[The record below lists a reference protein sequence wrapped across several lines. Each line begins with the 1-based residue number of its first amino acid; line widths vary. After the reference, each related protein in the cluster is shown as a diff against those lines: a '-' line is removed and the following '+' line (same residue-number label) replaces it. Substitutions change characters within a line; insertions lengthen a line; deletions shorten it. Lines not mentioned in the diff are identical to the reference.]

1 MSGVDEII
9 YGGYDSYFERAIEKY
24 KDNPIDMGIPDGWS
38 VDMLKY
44 TLFGNSTEIKH
55 FNDCEDR
62 PTYYGN
68 SDEDNWYKEYSAD

>member
-1 MSGVDEII
+1 
-9 YGGYDSYFERAIEKY
+9 
-24 KDNPIDMGIPDGWS
+24 
-38 VDMLKY
+38 MLKY

-55 FNDCEDR
+55 FNDCGDK